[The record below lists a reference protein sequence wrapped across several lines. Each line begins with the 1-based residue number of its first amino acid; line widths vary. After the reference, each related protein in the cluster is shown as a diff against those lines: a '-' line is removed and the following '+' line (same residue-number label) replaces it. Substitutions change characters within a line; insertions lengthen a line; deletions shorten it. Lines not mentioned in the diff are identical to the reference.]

1 MTPRLR
7 TQCAIIVASFL
18 LLATPV
24 AYAEESEASDP
35 SPTATPVA
43 SASLAGRQA
52 GEGRPRPGRPPR
64 TVSPSDDES
73 DGEAYDRGDPARTP
87 STGASVSPSASVSA
101 SRSAATSAAP
111 SHAHPAKPDP
121 PPAEDEA
128 LEKEEP
134 EEPDGAWAAPTPTPT
149 RTAPAAARH
158 QGPQALPEPIAHQ
171 ISPLS
176 LGIGMA
182 LMGLGIGFLGVRLRR
197 R

>member
-1 MTPRLR
+1 M
-7 TQCAIIVASFL
+7 VASFL

-35 SPTATPVA
+35 SPAATPVA

-52 GEGRPRPGRPPR
+52 GEGRHRPGRPPR

-73 DGEAYDRGDPARTP
+73 DGAAYDRGDRTRTP
-87 STGASVSPSASVSA
+87 STGESVSPSASVSA
-101 SRSAATSAAP
+101 SRSASAAP
-111 SHAHPAKPDP
+111 PRTHPAKPDP

-128 LEKEEP
+128 PEK
-134 EEPDGAWAAPTPTPT
+134 EEPDGAWVAPTPAPT